1 MNKKQL
7 EVCKSLENIDKMI
20 TDLNKDNTTS
30 QKQID
35 DIEVQMQKLNDEKM
49 GKGPVIPGKKLQEFI
64 EHWDKMLIGNQY
76 PPIEI
81 LEYSKELPLT
91 LKQFEQ
97 DLL

>member
-35 DIEVQMQKLNDEKM
+35 DIEVQM
-49 GKGPVIPGKKLQEFI
+49 
-64 EHWDKMLIGNQY
+64 
-76 PPIEI
+76 
-81 LEYSKELPLT
+81 
-91 LKQFEQ
+91 
-97 DLL
+97 